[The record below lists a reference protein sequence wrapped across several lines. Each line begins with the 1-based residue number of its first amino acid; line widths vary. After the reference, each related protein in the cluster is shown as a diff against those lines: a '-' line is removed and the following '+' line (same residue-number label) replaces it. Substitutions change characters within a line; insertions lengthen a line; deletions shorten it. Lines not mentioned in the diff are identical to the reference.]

1 MSQVYFTEPQTSG
14 RVILETS
21 AGAIDINL
29 WCKECPTTT
38 RAFLQLCLDGYYDNM
53 IFHRII
59 NDFLIQTGARRK
71 SGKVDDETKVVEYMN
86 KFVSTDVADIQRKKL
101 EISPRIKFNHRGLV
115 ALALPLDQ
123 EVDDEEENVSL
134 ARQFF
139 ITMDEAPFLDK
150 KYVIFGTIRGDTVFN
165 ALRIGKTETTDDK
178 SGEVADLENA
188 PTIKSVRIDYHTFD
202 DLIAS
207 PESQIPW
214 KAKSEKEETVRK
226 KKKRKGKK
234 DLNVLSF
241 GGEMEDMDEG
251 LQISLGMKSSH
262 EDGKLDKGK
271 VKKTEG
277 KRKAPDNESESDHEE
292 QKKTVEPLVKHTSV
306 NTHISNLPEEK
317 ITPRETSSPMSCTV
331 VKKSDQSRPNVSEK
345 HTEEQPKSNISAVE
359 ARRQK
364 YLSINGTKGNKRGS
378 KARDHDTMAKLMSFK
393 TKMFQVKGMKD
404 DMKVNSNEKNNKDAP
419 MDNSLASRLAK
430 QLLEKADQK
439 KSVPNNDAP
448 VYSGQILE
456 DHYDENDKTWLK
468 GTFRCKRHIDHDSR
482 ENAVG
487 GDKLDDYE
495 VLNDSG
501 RKRHK

>member
-1 MSQVYFTEPQTSG
+1 MSQVYSTEPQTSG

-71 SGKVDDETKVVEYMN
+71 SAKLDDEKKVVEYMN
-86 KFVSTDVADIQRKKL
+86 KFVGNDAADIQRKML
-101 EISPRIKFNHRGLV
+101 EVVPRIKFNHRGLV

-123 EVDDEEENVSL
+123 EMEDDEENASL

-150 KYVIFGTIRGDTVFN
+150 KYVIFGTIRGDTIFN
-165 ALRIGKTETTDDK
+165 ALRIGKTETSDDK
-178 SGEVADLENA
+178 SGEVVDLDNA
-188 PTIKSVRIDYHTFD
+188 PTIKSIRIDHHTFD
-202 DLIAS
+202 DLVAS

-214 KAKSEKEETVRK
+214 KAKSEKDEGTRK

-234 DLNVLSF
+234 DINVLSF

-251 LQISLGMKSSH
+251 LHISEGMKSSH
-262 EDGKLDKGK
+262 DDDKAFNDS
-271 VKKTEG
+271 VKQKG
-277 KRKAPDNESESDHEE
+277 QKRKVPNDKNESNDEVQKESVVSPMQQSLVNGHVSNNPVEEPVHKGASLPVTYRVLKTSDHP
-292 QKKTVEPLVKHTSV
+292 KPKTPSKNIENHSK
-306 NTHISNLPEEK
+306 
-317 ITPRETSSPMSCTV
+317 SS
-331 VKKSDQSRPNVSEK
+331 
-345 HTEEQPKSNISAVE
+345 ISAVE

-364 YLSINGTKGNKRGS
+364 YLTNKGTTTNKRGS

-404 DMKVNSNEKNNKDAP
+404 EYNANDSKEQNIEDDQ

-430 QLLEKADQK
+430 KFEKADQK
-439 KSVPNNDAP
+439 HSVTETNQP
-448 VYSGQILE
+448 VYYGQVLE
-456 DHYDENDKTWLK
+456 DDYDDKKWLK
-468 GTFRCKRHIDHDSR
+468 RTFKCKRHIDHDSR
-482 ENAVG
+482 ANAIG

-495 VLNDSG
+495 VIDDSSDKK
-501 RKRHK
+501 RKLK